1 MKAIEVIAADVQ
13 AVEEGNKSALEVL
26 VNLKRLE
33 KELAAAK
40 KQIEDAAYHE
50 LLDYPKSKAEAYGAV
65 LELRSTAG
73 RWSFDKVQDYAEAKT
88 QMKAIE
94 EAAKEA
100 YKAAQKGRVLYDED
114 GVEITPAEFTP
125 GKDAIFISLK

>member
-73 RWSFDKVQDYAEAKT
+73 RWSFDQVDGYLAV
-88 QMKAIE
+88 KAQLKQVE
-94 EAAKEA
+94 DAAKEA
-100 YKAAQKGRVLYDED
+100 YKASQKGQILYDQD

>member
-40 KQIEDAAYHE
+40 KQIEEAAYNE

-73 RWSFDKVQDYAEAKT
+73 RWSFDQVDGYLAV
-88 QMKAIE
+88 KAQLKQVE
-94 EAAKEA
+94 DAAKEA
-100 YKAAQKGRVLYDED
+100 YKASQKGQILYDQD

>member
-1 MKAIEVIAADVQ
+1 MKAIEAISANVQ

-26 VNLKRLE
+26 VELKRVE

-40 KQIEDAAYHE
+40 KQIEEAAYQE
-50 LLDYPKSKAEAYGAV
+50 ILDYPKSKAEAFGAV

-73 RWSFDKVQDYAEAKT
+73 RWSFDKVQEYATAKA
-88 QMKAIE
+88 QLKAVE

-100 YKAAQKGRVLYDED
+100 YKAAQKGRVMYDEE
-114 GVEITPAEFTP
+114 GVEIVPAEFTP
-125 GKDAIFISLK
+125 GKDAIFITLK